1 MVIELRVWG
10 AGEVDV
16 GDVVLGV
23 GVNSDVRGRKAL
35 SVGRVKVLDGV

>member
-1 MVIELRVWG
+1 MWG
-10 AGEVDV
+10 AVKVDV

-35 SVGRVKVLDGV
+35 SVSRVKVLDGV